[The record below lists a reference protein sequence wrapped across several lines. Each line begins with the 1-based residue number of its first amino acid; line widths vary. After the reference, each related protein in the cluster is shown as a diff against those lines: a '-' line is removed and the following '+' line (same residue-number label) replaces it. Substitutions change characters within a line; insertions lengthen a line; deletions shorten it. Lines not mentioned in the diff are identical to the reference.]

1 MTSSGWL
8 VLGACVL
15 IGSLAP
21 GGTQGQVGGA
31 AKAITRLPPAAFP
44 ELPLPIREALEKRGC
59 RIPQGA
65 ENPKPHN
72 VISGSFIRPNQIDWA
87 VLCSKDGSSA
97 VLVFTEGSPLR
108 VHSLDRE
115 DDRTS
120 LRRLGDIRDTSDKRI
135 GYARVIALAER
146 DSIPDLSDGLGGK
159 GPQNPDH
166 DGIEDIFS
174 ETASVVLYWDSRK
187 WLKLQ
192 GGD

>member
-1 MTSSGWL
+1 MTKTGQFAFA
-8 VLGACVL
+8 ACVL
-15 IGSLAP
+15 ITSVA
-21 GGTQGQVGGA
+21 VVA
-31 AKAITRLPPAAFP
+31 AQDQWGEASKAITRLPPSAFP
-44 ELPLPIREALEKRGC
+44 ELPLPIRDVLEKRGC
-59 RIPQGA
+59 RVPQSA
-65 ENPKPHN
+65 WNPKPHN
-72 VISGSFIRPNQIDWA
+72 VISGRFIRPNHIDWA
-87 VLCSKDGSSA
+87 VLCSKNGSSA

-135 GYARVIALAER
+135 GYTRVIALAER
-146 DSIPDLSDGLGGK
+146 DSIRDLSDGLGGK

-166 DGIEDIFS
+166 DGIEDVFS
-174 ETASVVLYWDSRK
+174 ETASVVLYWDSGK